1 MKPLTI
7 PQEEILRAV
16 IASEVFGIQGPDMS
30 QLIHFVQR
38 SNTVEG
44 KFKDNEI
51 RRTIL
56 DLEDLGLVE
65 VRDNHVYYTGARI

>member
-1 MKPLTI
+1 MKPLTM
-7 PQEEILRAV
+7 PQEEILRA
-16 IASEVFGIQGPDMS
+16 IISSEVFGIQGPDMS
-30 QLIHFVQR
+30 QLIRFVQR

-44 KFKDNEI
+44 NFKDNEI

>member
-1 MKPLTI
+1 MKPLTT
-7 PQEEILRAV
+7 PQEEILRAI

-30 QLIHFVQR
+30 QLIRFVQR

-44 KFKDNEI
+44 NFKDNEI

>member
-1 MKPLTI
+1 MKPLTM
-7 PQEEILRAV
+7 PQEEILRAI

-30 QLIHFVQR
+30 QLIRFVQR

-44 KFKDNEI
+44 NFKDNEI

-65 VRDNHVYYTGARI
+65 VRDNHVFYTGARI

>member
-1 MKPLTI
+1 MKPLTM
-7 PQEEILRAV
+7 PQEEILRAI

-30 QLIHFVQR
+30 QLIRFVQR

-44 KFKDNEI
+44 NFKDNEI

>member
-1 MKPLTI
+1 MKPLTT
-7 PQEEILRAV
+7 PQEEILRAI
-16 IASEVFGIQGPDMS
+16 IASEVFGIQGPNMS
-30 QLIHFVQR
+30 QLIRFVQR

-44 KFKDNEI
+44 NFKDNEI